1 MSNILHQLSQ
11 LDWMH
16 NWSPAKGR
24 SHERL
29 KRNRRA
35 AVRLSSCTT
44 VRSLSDMKVKMRH
57 KSIKTEK
64 WESFSDVFVFVL
76 RIPELPESF
85 TSIRPVSVQL
95 STFDTVFSSYKID
108 YLSSFVI
115 SIPVSPYG
123 VNKSLKL
130 TDYLEKVKPG
140 NLWRNGLSSAFRVS
154 GTLIGLCPWWP
165 YEMEDCCHEDVTLQT
180 PAPAE
185 NLIGDPVSPDPNE
198 SIKVSQAFFERF
210 YGG

>member
-130 TDYLEKVKPG
+130 TDIFWKSETRQSVKKWPFLGLPCFRDLDRSVPLMTLWNGGLLSRGCDPSDPG
-140 NLWRNGLSSAFRVS
+140 AGWK
-154 GTLIGLCPWWP
+154 
-165 YEMEDCCHEDVTLQT
+165 
-180 PAPAE
+180 
-185 NLIGDPVSPDPNE
+185 PDRRPCFPR
-198 SIKVSQAFFERF
+198 S
-210 YGG
+210 